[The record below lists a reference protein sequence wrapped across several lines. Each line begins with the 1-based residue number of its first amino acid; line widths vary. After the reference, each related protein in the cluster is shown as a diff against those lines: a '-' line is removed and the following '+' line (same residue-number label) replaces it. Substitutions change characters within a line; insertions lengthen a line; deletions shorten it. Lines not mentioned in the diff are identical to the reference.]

1 MFQYSKKVMQ
11 HFMHPKNVGKIEN
24 ADGVGKG
31 GNPRCGDIMYLYIK
45 IGKKKIKGKE
55 VEYIK
60 DIKFETLGCAAAIAV
75 SSMLTELVK
84 GKTLEEAE
92 KITDQKVVSSLG
104 ELPHTKYHCSVLGE
118 ETLKRAI
125 EDYRKKSGKN

>member
-11 HFMHPKNVGKIEN
+11 HFMHPKNVGKIED
-24 ADGVGKG
+24 ADGIGKA
-31 GNPRCGDIMYLYIK
+31 GNPRCGDIMHLYIK
-45 IGKKKIKGKE
+45 VGRKKIKGKE

-75 SSMLTELVK
+75 SSMITEIAK

-92 KITDQKVVSSLG
+92 NIKNKKVVSDLG
-104 ELPHTKYHCSVLGE
+104 DLPHQKYHCSVLGE
-118 ETLKRAI
+118 EALKKAI
-125 EDYRKKSGKN
+125 EDYRKKSKNI